1 MLLSVQSLGGHVMSL
16 HSYSDL
22 NPILAVGQAAL
33 HLRSEGKH
41 CLKDRWLCLS
51 LVTSFTNAA

>member
-1 MLLSVQSLGGHVMSL
+1 MSL